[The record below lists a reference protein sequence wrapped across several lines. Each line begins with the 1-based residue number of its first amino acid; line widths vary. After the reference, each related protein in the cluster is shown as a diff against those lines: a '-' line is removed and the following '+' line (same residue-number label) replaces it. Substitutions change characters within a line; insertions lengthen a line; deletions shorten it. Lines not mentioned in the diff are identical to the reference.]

1 MIRALSQH
9 PRRWLAAIAAAAVA
23 LGAAGGC
30 TSLDE
35 YQRQAIFNPARDSA
49 RWYAEPLDGTEEY
62 DLRLANGDTL
72 HFWFLP
78 QKDAGSAPTVLYL
91 HGARWNLNGSVF
103 RVARWHDLGFNVLAV
118 DYRGF
123 GKSTDILPSESS
135 AAEDARAAFDELK
148 RRQPDASRRYVY
160 GHSLGGAL
168 AIGLASE
175 LPADQL
181 AGVVVE
187 ATFTSIPDLLKGMRW
202 GWVPG
207 IGLVVTQR
215 FDSAARIGKVSAPL
229 LILHG
234 TADNIVPHTMADELY
249 RLAGS
254 DTKRVV
260 KLEGATHSGRSGS
273 TTAYRE
279 AVLSFLQSS
288 TLPAAAAAA
297 AGPAVAAD

>member
-1 MIRALSQH
+1 MTRILLPRS
-9 PRRWLAAIAAAAVA
+9 RRWLTALFAAVVA
-23 LGAAGGC
+23 LGAVGGC
-30 TSLDE
+30 ASLDE
-35 YQRQAIFNPARDSA
+35 YQRQAIFNPARDNA
-49 RWYAEPLDGTEEY
+49 RWYAEPLAGTEEY

-72 HFWFLP
+72 HFWYLP
-78 QKDAGSAPTVLYL
+78 QADAASAPTVLYL

-123 GKSTDILPSESS
+123 GKSTDILPSE
-135 AAEDARAAFDELK
+135 ATAGEDTRAAFEELR

-168 AIGLASE
+168 AIQLAAE

-187 ATFTSIPDLLKGMRW
+187 ATFTSIPELVKGMRW

-215 FDSAARIGKVSAPL
+215 FDSAARIGQVTAPL

-234 TADNIVPHTMADELY
+234 TADNVVPHTMADELY
-249 RLAGS
+249 QRAGS
-254 DTKRVV
+254 RDKRVV

-273 TTAYRE
+273 AAAYRE
-279 AVLSFLQSS
+279 AVLSFVRPS
-288 TLPAAAAAA
+288 TASVPTAAA
-297 AGPAVAAD
+297 AGSAVVAD